1 MHTLFDFMT
10 HIKGI
15 EYLIA
20 VSAILGFIVFWEVL
34 KPRPFRS
41 LADSA
46 REDIRHI
53 RSTGYSDTMR
63 SVGKIA
69 AAPFIGLAYV
79 ALLPLSF
86 VAALGIAALNVTG
99 RLLGAN
105 ASFGWRP
112 VEAYFAGKKSRKDTS
127 KGEGS

>member
-10 HIKGI
+10 HIKGV

-20 VSAILGFIVFWEVL
+20 ISAILGFIVFWEVL

-46 REDIRHI
+46 REDMRHI
-53 RSTGYSDTMR
+53 KNTGYGDTLR

-86 VAALGIAALNVTG
+86 VAALGIAALNVVG

-112 VEAYFAGKKSRKDTS
+112 VEAYFTGKKSREDTS